1 MSRRLPQLT
10 ALRALE
16 AAARHLSFARAAE
29 ELHVTPAAISQQ
41 VKQLEEY
48 LGVSLFRRGRNMALS
63 HAAANARQLLSEGFD
78 QLERAVARLR
88 VGNDAGTLGVSVP
101 PPFA

>member
-63 HAAANARQLLSEGFD
+63 HAAANALPLLSEGFD